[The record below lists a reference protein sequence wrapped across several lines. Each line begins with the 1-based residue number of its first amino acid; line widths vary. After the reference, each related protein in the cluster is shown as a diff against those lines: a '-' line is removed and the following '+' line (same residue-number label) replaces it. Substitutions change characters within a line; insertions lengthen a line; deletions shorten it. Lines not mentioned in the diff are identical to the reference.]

1 MSSAAGP
8 SANPFDL
15 TGRRALVT
23 GAANGIGAQTARRF
37 AGAGASVICADIDEA
52 GARATADGITA
63 AGGDA
68 SALGLDVADRAGVH
82 NAIGGGPA
90 LDILV
95 NVAGVLRHA
104 PIESLPEA
112 VLDQVLAINLK
123 GTLFCAQAAYEGMRG
138 RGGGSIINLASAA
151 IDQIAPTIGAYA
163 MSKAAVTQLTRTM
176 ATEWAG
182 VGIRVNAVAPGF
194 VDTEMTT
201 HSYRDANGEID
212 PDGRAAYLQR
222 MQEFTPLGVVGQA
235 DDIANTIW
243 FLAADASRY
252 ITGQILR
259 PNGGIAMPW

>member
-1 MSSAAGP
+1 V
-8 SANPFDL
+8 NPFDL
-15 TGRRALVT
+15 TGRQALVT

-37 AGAGASVICADIDEA
+37 AGAGASVICADIDEV
-52 GARATADGITA
+52 GARATADGIAA
-63 AGGDA
+63 AGGAA
-68 SALGLDVADRAGVH
+68 SAVGLDVADHGQVRDV
-82 NAIGGGPA
+82 IGGGPA

-95 NVAGVLRHA
+95 NVAGILRHA
-104 PIESLPEA
+104 PIESLPED

-123 GTLFCAQAAYEGMRG
+123 GTLFCAQAAYEGMRAN
-138 RGGGSIINLASAA
+138 GGGSIVNLASAA

-176 ATEWAG
+176 ATEWGGA
-182 VGIRVNAVAPGF
+182 GIRVNAVAPGF

-201 HSYRDANGEID
+201 HSYRTASGEID
-212 PDGRAAYLQR
+212 AGKRADYLQR
-222 MQEFTPLGVVGQA
+222 MREYTPLGIVGEA

-243 FLAADASRY
+243 FLASDASRY

>member
-1 MSSAAGP
+1 MTPTVSP
-8 SANPFDL
+8 LTNPFDL

-37 AGAGASVICADIDEA
+37 AGAGASVVCVDIDEA
-52 GARATADGITA
+52 GARATAEEIVA
-63 AGGDA
+63 AGGTA
-68 SALGLDVADRAGVH
+68 SGVGLDVSDRARVYDV
-82 NAIGGGPA
+82 IGGGEP
-90 LDILV
+90 LDILC
-95 NVAGVLRHA
+95 NVAGILRHA
-104 PIESLPEA
+104 PIETLGED

-123 GTLFCAQAAYEGMRG
+123 GTMFCAQAAFEGMRAT
-138 RGGGSIINLASAA
+138 GGGSIINLASAA

-182 VGIRVNAVAPGF
+182 AGIRVNAVAPGF

-201 HSYRDANGEID
+201 HSYRTASGEID
-212 PDGRAAYLQR
+212 PDGREAYLQKMR
-222 MQEFTPLGVVGQA
+222 EYTPLGIAGEA

-243 FLAADASRY
+243 FLASDASRY